1 MFKDI
6 LKPDLEFRNF
16 MLNIDDK
23 EKSDDMMRKW
33 ANDCCLKQNHLDIN
47 LSKDK
52 DN

>member
-1 MFKDI
+1 MSKDI
-6 LKPDLEFRNF
+6 LKLDLEFRNF